1 MYDLLSFLLKYRAT
15 ILFLALEGLS
25 GFFIVNNNAYHQ
37 AMVVNSSNNMV
48 ASIIDFSNTAT
59 EYLNLQE
66 ANDQLAEENAQLRS
80 ALLGQSSMPE
90 QPTLS
95 PNQEDSLALLALS
108 QDSLVLLPR
117 ARTRSDSL
125 RFQQYAFIPAKV
137 VDNTVQNFK
146 NHVTINKGR
155 ADGIEPNMGVIS
167 PNGVV
172 GKVKDVSE
180 HYSLITSLL
189 HTDMNVSALVKRS
202 NTLGSIEWKGVNP
215 TQASLKYI
223 PIHINI
229 ITGDTIVTSGYSGI
243 YPPEI
248 PIGTV
253 KEVRP
258 EGDAA
263 FYDIDVDLSNDFFQ
277 LAYVYVVKNKLKQEK
292 DSLLQQTIVGNE

>member
-1 MYDLLSFLLKYRAT
+1 MYNLLSFLLKYRST
-15 ILFLALEGLS
+15 ILFLVLEGLS
-25 GFFIVNNNAYHQ
+25 GFFIVNNNIYHQ
-37 AMVVNSSNNMV
+37 AAVINSSNRLV
-48 ASIIDFSNTAT
+48 ASVIDASNTVS

-66 ANDQLAEENAQLRS
+66 ANDQLAEENARLR
-80 ALLGQSSMPE
+80 AVVLT
-90 QPTLS
+90 QPAEPKRDIFNPSL
-95 PNQEDSLALLALS
+95 EDSLALQALS
-108 QDSLVLLPR
+108 QDSLVVLPIVR
-117 ARTRSDSL
+117 SHSDSL

-146 NHVTINKGR
+146 NHVTIDKGR
-155 ADGIEPNMGVIS
+155 ADGIELNMGVIS

-180 HYSLITSLL
+180 HYALITSVL

-202 NTLGSIEWKGVNP
+202 NTLGSIEWKGTDP

-229 ITGDTIVTSGYSGI
+229 ITGDTIVTSGYSGV

-248 PIGTV
+248 LIGTV

-258 EGDAA
+258 EEDAA
-263 FYDIDVDLSNDFFQ
+263 FYDVDVDLSNDFFQ
-277 LAYVYVVKNKLKQEK
+277 LSYVYVVKNKLKQEK
-292 DSLLQQTIVGNE
+292 DSLLQQTLVGNE

>member
-1 MYDLLSFLLKYRAT
+1 MYNLLSFLLKYRST
-15 ILFLALEGLS
+15 ILFLVLEGLS
-25 GFFIVNNNAYHQ
+25 GFFIVNNNPYHQ
-37 AMVVNSSNNMV
+37 AAVINSSNRMV
-48 ASIIDFSNTAT
+48 ASIIDASNSAS
-59 EYLNLQE
+59 EYLNLQS
-66 ANDQLAEENAQLRS
+66 ANDQLAEENARLR
-80 ALLGQSSMPE
+80 AVLLTQSREPANNPFNPS
-90 QPTLS
+90 L
-95 PNQEDSLALLALS
+95 EDSLALQALS
-108 QDSLVLLPR
+108 QDSLVLLPS
-117 ARTRSDSL
+117 ALTHSDSV
-125 RFQQYAFIPAKV
+125 RFQQYSFIPAKV
-137 VDNTVQNFK
+137 VDNTVQHFK

-180 HYSLITSLL
+180 HYALITSIL

-202 NTLGSIEWKGVNP
+202 NTLGSIEWKGNNP

-229 ITGDTIVTSGYSGI
+229 ITGDTIVTSGYSGV

-248 PIGTV
+248 LIGTV

-258 EGDAA
+258 EEDAA
-263 FYDIDVDLSNDFFQ
+263 FYDVDVDLSNDFFQ
-277 LAYVYVVKNKLKQEK
+277 LSYVYVVKNKLKQEK

>member
-1 MYDLLSFLLKYRAT
+1 MYNLLTFLLKYRAT
-15 ILFLALEGLS
+15 ILFLALESLS
-25 GFFIVNNNAYHQ
+25 GFFIVNNNPYHQ
-37 AMVVNSSNNMV
+37 AVIINSSNETV
-48 ASIIDFSNTAT
+48 ATLMDASNAVS

-66 ANDQLAEENAQLRS
+66 ANAQLAEENAQLREVLFS
-80 ALLGQSSMPE
+80 
-90 QPTLS
+90 QPTS
-95 PNQEDSLALLALS
+95 PTPSVFNPVLEDSLALQALS
-108 QDSLVLLPR
+108 QDSLVVVPN
-117 ARTRSDSL
+117 ARSKTDSL

-180 HYSLITSLL
+180 HYALITSLL

-215 TQASLKYI
+215 TQASLEYI

-248 PIGTV
+248 LIGTV
-253 KEVRP
+253 KQVRP

-263 FYDIDVDLSNDFFQ
+263 FYDVDVDLSNDFFQ
-277 LAYVYVVKNKLKQEK
+277 LSYVYVVKNKLKQEK
-292 DSLLQQTIVGNE
+292 DSLLQQTLVGNE